1 MCHKTQ
7 TQRPH
12 DKVEEAL
19 CVRVNGTELFL
30 LYNIDNSL
38 DFIPLGSE
46 RSKSDSKLHLEMFQT
61 RKWQSFCLCTFWK
74 KNVYSDT
81 SCMVL
86 QKKKIH
92 KIISQRYSY
101 FLFWKT
107 LFQSELPILPCNPNP
122 IWSCSEVKCGILTSI
137 CCHGNNGDAHVS
149 TLCVY
154 HRSRWADKGEN
165 ISANISLIIT
175 KMWGITLNLH

>member
-86 QKKKIH
+86 QKKKKYTKLFPKDIP
-92 KIISQRYSY
+92 ISFSERLCFNQNSQSSPVIQI
-101 FLFWKT
+101 LFGPAVKSNVGSWHQFVAMEIMEMPMFPHYACTIGADGLTRGKT
-107 LFQSELPILPCNPNP
+107 SLQ
-122 IWSCSEVKCGILTSI
+122 
-137 CCHGNNGDAHVS
+137 
-149 TLCVY
+149 
-154 HRSRWADKGEN
+154 
-165 ISANISLIIT
+165 ISL
-175 KMWGITLNLH
+175 